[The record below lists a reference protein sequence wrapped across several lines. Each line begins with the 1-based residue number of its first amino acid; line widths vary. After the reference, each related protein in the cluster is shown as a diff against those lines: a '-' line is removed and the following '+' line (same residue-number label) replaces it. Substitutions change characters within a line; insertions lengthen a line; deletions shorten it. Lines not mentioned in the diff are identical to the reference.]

1 MPEPRTPG
9 GPQIPPPPTDLLP
22 RAVGAPAEGGPI
34 DPRPN
39 LRLRVLTPDG
49 RPPAAQ
55 PRWRK
60 DFPIDV
66 DEDNYVARR
75 DFTKFMVLISG
86 SFVAGQAWIA
96 LKSAFG
102 QGGET
107 GAAAAP
113 RAIARVDDLAVGQ
126 AAVFSYPA
134 KYDTC
139 ILVRTGQ
146 SERGEGDF
154 LAYSNKCSHLSC
166 AVIPDA
172 ESGRLLCPCHHGSF
186 DLATGR
192 PLAGPPRR
200 PLNRITLEVRD
211 GTVYATGV
219 EERTV

>member
-1 MPEPRTPG
+1 MADSRTPG
-9 GPQIPPPPTDLLP
+9 GTEIPPDALP
-22 RAVGAPAEGGPI
+22 HAGDVPEIGRARA
-34 DPRPN
+34 N
-39 LRLRVLTPDG
+39 LRLRVMTPNG
-49 RPPAAQ
+49 RPSNDQ
-55 PRWRK
+55 PKWRK
-60 DFPIDV
+60 DFPVDV

-75 DFTKFMVLISG
+75 DFTKFMVLISA

-102 QGGET
+102 GPREQG
-107 GAAAAP
+107 P
-113 RAIARVDDLAVGQ
+113 RAIARLEEIGIGQ

-134 KYDTC
+134 EHDTC
-139 ILVRTGQ
+139 ILVRA
-146 SERGEGDF
+146 SEREF

-166 AVIPDA
+166 AVIPDVG
-172 ESGRLLCPCHHGSF
+172 SGRLLCPCHHGSF

-200 PLNRITLEVRD
+200 PLARISLEVRE